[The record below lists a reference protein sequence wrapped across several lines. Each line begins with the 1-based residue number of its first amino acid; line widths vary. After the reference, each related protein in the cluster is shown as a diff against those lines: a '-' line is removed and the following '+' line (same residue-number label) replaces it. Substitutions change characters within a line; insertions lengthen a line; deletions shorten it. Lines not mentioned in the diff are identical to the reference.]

1 MKKFAIALFLAALLP
16 LGACTV
22 YGPGPSYG
30 GAWANYDPNYEVG
43 YGGYGPGGYCPPGY
57 GDPNAYYYG
66 GGAYGGYGGGY
77 GPGISANVGVGPIG
91 VGAGVGPGGV
101 GVGVGAYRGGYYG
114 GY

>member
-1 MKKFAIALFLAALLP
+1 MKKFATILFLAALLP

-66 GGAYGGYGGGY
+66 GGYGGGY

-91 VGAGVGPGGV
+91 VGAGVGPGGI